1 MINNIIWSAF
11 TSAWNVWTQIC
22 QGCHFPAGTGL
33 FLWRHFLQ
41 ITQHNQRPTVA
52 QITGCNLPL
61 ADLSGWLQRIPGK
74 KREWNVEWNQEPA
87 EIGCSA
93 LISCSV
99 ITRYHKTESWHCWR
113 RTGLNFPT
121 FSGIC
126 RVLQSDFADLLLHEL
141 ELRERSFETRRV
153 NWWSQIS
160 TDSICLAK
168 KALIEMCP
176 AFRCSEHQSL
186 KCTQRL
192 VYISTKWCWVV
203 AWPTPHDMSPI
214 MAHRVKLFGKRV
226 EAVHTTCL

>member
-1 MINNIIWSAF
+1 MINIIIWSAF

-41 ITQHNQRPTVA
+41 ITQHNQRPTMA

-99 ITRYHKTESWHCWR
+99 ITRPSPDTAEGGQAWTSRPSQGYAACYKAIYFFMS
-113 RTGLNFPT
+113 LNF
-121 FSGIC
+121 
-126 RVLQSDFADLLLHEL
+126 VKDLLKQDEWIGDIDGPRFLPIP
-141 ELRERSFETRRV
+141 F
-153 NWWSQIS
+153 
-160 TDSICLAK
+160 
-168 KALIEMCP
+168 
-176 AFRCSEHQSL
+176 
-186 KCTQRL
+186 
-192 VYISTKWCWVV
+192 
-203 AWPTPHDMSPI
+203 AWPKKHWSKWQAGCLRKRLPGCAAALPSGARSTSRWS
-214 MAHRVKLFGKRV
+214 AHRDLCTSQQNDVGSSPDQ
-226 EAVHTTCL
+226 HHMTCQHLSWLTA